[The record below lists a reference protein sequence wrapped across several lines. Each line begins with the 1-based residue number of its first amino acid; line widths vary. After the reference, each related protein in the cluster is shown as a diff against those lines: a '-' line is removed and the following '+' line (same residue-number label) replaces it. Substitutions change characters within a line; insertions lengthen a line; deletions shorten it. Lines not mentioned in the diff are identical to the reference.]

1 MYEKEEVYIAEILEK
16 YAEMATLLLLIKQNE
31 CLFEEM
37 ERKLMMRN
45 EKTIILTIVMVVA
58 LTEQ

>member
-1 MYEKEEVYIAEILEK
+1 MYEKEEVYIVEILEK
-16 YAEMATLLLLIKQNE
+16 YAEMATLLLLIKLNE

-37 ERKLMMRN
+37 ERKLLMKS
-45 EKTIILTIVMVVA
+45 EKITILTVVMVVT